1 MRWCADVIFVDL
13 TALAF
18 RNNFHRFSDASVKL
32 LEPLKEL
39 RELDLGGFKLCT
51 HASFKVILH
60 AFPELSLFKME
71 GTRDLLFALSF
82 LGASL

>member
-1 MRWCADVIFVDL
+1 MRWCADVIIIDL

-18 RNNFHRFSDASVKL
+18 RNNFHRFSDESVKL
-32 LEPLKEL
+32 LELLKEL

-51 HASFKVILH
+51 HASFNVILN

-71 GTRDLLFALSF
+71 GTHETSSSLSF
-82 LGASL
+82 LF